1 MRIIRRRGG
10 DLAGEDK
17 PLAPGGARAALVR
30 MKAVDHGGGAVESV
44 LEETLI
50 GLITDRGRHLAF
62 GIRDHAVSRDDHIT
76 LDILRGWRGDF
87 RNARGRRATTTRR

>member
-1 MRIIRRRGG
+1 MRVIRRRGG
-10 DLAGEDK
+10 HLAGEDK
-17 PLAPGGARAALVR
+17 PLAPDSAGAALVR
-30 MKAVDHGGGAVESV
+30 MTAVDHGGDAVESI

-76 LDILRGWRGDF
+76 LDTLRGWHGDF
-87 RNARGRRATTTRR
+87 RNSRGSRATTTRR